1 MGYDTLVTEEAMTR
15 KTAMTAKAKSAT
27 GATSQTAKTTKA
39 TAPKEKAKKP
49 IPLIHQTRSRQ
60 QTKMPIP
67 SFRAF
72 KKEMLPEKMY
82 R

>member
-1 MGYDTLVTEEAMTR
+1 VTEEAMTR

-27 GATSQTAKTTKA
+27 GATSQT
-39 TAPKEKAKKP
+39 
-49 IPLIHQTRSRQ
+49 
-60 QTKMPIP
+60 TKMPIP

>member
-1 MGYDTLVTEEAMTR
+1 MTR

-39 TAPKEKAKKP
+39 TAPKEKSRFLQKTP
-49 IPLIHQTRSRQ
+49 FIHRTRNRQ

-82 R
+82 Q

>member
-1 MGYDTLVTEEAMTR
+1 MTR
-15 KTAMTAKAKSAT
+15 KTAMAAKAKSTT
-27 GATSQTAKTTKA
+27 GAASQTAKTTKA
-39 TAPKEKAKKP
+39 TAPKEKAKSRFLQKT
-49 IPLIHQTRSRQ
+49 PLIHRTRNRQ

-82 R
+82 Q

>member
-1 MGYDTLVTEEAMTR
+1 MTR
-15 KTAMTAKAKSAT
+15 KTAMTAKAKSTT
-27 GATSQTAKTTKA
+27 GAASQTAKTAKA

-49 IPLIHQTRSRQ
+49 IPPKTPLIHQTRNHQ
-60 QTKMPIP
+60 QSKMPIP

>member
-1 MGYDTLVTEEAMTR
+1 MTR
-15 KTAMTAKAKSAT
+15 KTAMTAKAKSTT
-27 GATSQTAKTTKA
+27 GAASQTAKTTKA

-49 IPLIHQTRSRQ
+49 VPPKDSVSSQEKNCQ
-60 QTKMPIP
+60 QIKMPIP
-67 SFRAF
+67 SFRVF